1 MDPRTQQQPTTENR
15 SSEAGTSPTVSIAC
29 FHYSSI
35 DRVLIIEF
43 NSPTIA
49 QVVLFCAL
57 EIQIRFDYDFSY
69 SLIFRTVCGTAEKA
83 NFKAT

>member
-15 SSEAGTSPTVSIAC
+15 SSEAGTTPTVSIAC
-29 FHYSSI
+29 FHYGSIDRSI

-49 QVVLFCAL
+49 QVVLFCVV
-57 EIQIRFDYDFSY
+57 ERFKSDLIMI
-69 SLIFRTVCGTAEKA
+69 SLIH
-83 NFKAT
+83 